1 MQVAVAEEE
10 ETMEEEDP
18 VVEGVADA
26 RVKELMMQSS

>member
-1 MQVAVAEEE
+1 LQVAVAEEE

-18 VVEGVADA
+18 VEGVADA